1 MRTVRASVLVSAV
14 TLAVLTA
21 VPAHADTGLT
31 IGPARQLIAPGQ
43 GSAEVQVY
51 NASDH
56 AADFTATPW
65 RYIGGTWVEDT
76 SLALFI
82 KPHRFT
88 LQSQETRTVSVLIPK
103 LPADCTLVGVG
114 FALAVPGA
122 TGVAVRGVGMAELA
136 VNGKDGAEAD
146 CLAVLPQPPATAAAG
161 GGSSPA
167 LFAVPILVV
176 LACGVAG
183 WRLRPRQQG
192 RHKHG
197 PLHVGWS

>member
-114 FALAVPGA
+114 FA
-122 TGVAVRGVGMAELA
+122 ELA

-192 RHKHG
+192 RHKRG